1 MIADLQQQLGINSS
15 FFQQFLIF
23 MLVFAFLRAAFF
35 APFLRLIEK
44 RENQSEG
51 LTDEAAKLHE
61 ESTRLEAEYRDVL
74 SAARKRA
81 GGERESLLAA
91 ARKQGAET
99 VASARAQSK
108 AKLEQAREAAAK
120 SSESE
125 LAGLKG
131 QVGSISSLLVDKLM
145 SNKVGL

>member
-1 MIADLQQQLGINSS
+1 MIADLQQQLGIDSS

-23 MLVFAFLRAAFF
+23 VFVFLFLRAVLF

-51 LTDEAAKLHE
+51 LTDEAEKLEE
-61 ESTRLEAEYRDVL
+61 ESARLETEYQEAL
-74 SAARKRA
+74 SAARKQA
-81 GGERESLLAA
+81 GAERETLLTA
-91 ARKQGAET
+91 ARKQSAEEI
-99 VASARAQSK
+99 AAARAEAK
-108 AKLEQAREAAAK
+108 VKLEQARETAAK
-120 SSESE
+120 SSEAE

-131 QVGSISSLLVDKLM
+131 QVGSISSLLVNKLM